1 MVSETGAKAGL
12 CFACSACSWSSLNS
26 SDMTLFSHDFHDDA
40 FVTLAIKFRIEN
52 SLPGSEIKFAGCDRH
67 DTFMMN
73 EQRLQVRVAVVLAG
87 FMVLGILTKWGKVLK
102 PLINVLDESTLVVV
116 NIYSG
121 GDVHRRNQHH
131 AFLHSAATD
140 NFFDLRREMDVRD

>member
-12 CFACSACSWSSLNS
+12 CFACSACSCSSLNS
-26 SDMTLFSHDFHDDA
+26 SDMTLFSHDLHDDP

-52 SLPGSEIKFAGCDRH
+52 SLPGSQIKFAGCDRH
-67 DTFMMN
+67 DNFMMD
-73 EQRLQVRVAVVLAG
+73 EQRLQVRIAVVLAR
-87 FMVLGILTKWGKVLK
+87 FMMLVILTEWGKVLK
-102 PLINVLDESTLVVV
+102 PLINVLDQTAFVVV

-131 AFLHSAATD
+131 
-140 NFFDLRREMDVRD
+140 